1 MYAVVI
7 DTNILIAATEDLMN
21 AAREVID
28 LVVKGE
34 IKAFAS
40 RSILDE
46 NRTLLQQRV
55 VAAAVRRELE
65 EYFTR
70 VKLVRPLRHVST
82 ALCEDPEDEKFVQCV
97 RAVQPDYLIT
107 QDRHLL
113 DLEAIGATQVVTPQE
128 FLSNIKR
135 ARDPSG
141 KGEWAGWVKQLL
153 KNG

>member
-1 MYAVVI
+1 MYTVVI

-21 AAREVID
+21 AAREVIN
-28 LVVKGE
+28 LVIKGE

-55 VAAAVRRELE
+55 VAAAVRRELQD
-65 EYFTR
+65 YFMK
-70 VKLVRPLRHVST
+70 VVLVRQVRKSMPM
-82 ALCEDPEDEKFVQCV
+82 LCEDPEDEKFVQCV
-97 RAVQPDYLIT
+97 RAVEPEYLIT

-113 DLEAIGATQVVTPQE
+113 DLEDIGTTHVVTPQE
-128 FLSNIKR
+128 FLSNVKR
-135 ARDPSG
+135 AQDPFG
-141 KGEWAGWVKQLL
+141 RGEWAGWVKQLL